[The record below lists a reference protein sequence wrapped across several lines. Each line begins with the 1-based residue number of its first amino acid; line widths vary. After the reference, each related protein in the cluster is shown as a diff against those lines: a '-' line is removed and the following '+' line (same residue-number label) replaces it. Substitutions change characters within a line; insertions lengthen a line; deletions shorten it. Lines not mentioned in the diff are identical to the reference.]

1 MRTKGTAH
9 DETRARILKAAR
21 SLVLADGH
29 HKLSLREVARSVE
42 LSPASLYEY
51 FEGRDAILATLAQ
64 EAAGSL
70 RATLERSI
78 KDAKSDRI
86 ALVALGLGY
95 VAWAKAHRED
105 FLLFFDRL
113 PSKRQSLAEG
123 PASSSPYRVVLESV
137 QRAQRSGAVSVKD
150 REGVEQLAYAIWA
163 SAHGMAMLQLT
174 HLAGFKADFASADR
188 ALLTALI
195 DGWKG

>member
-1 MRTKGTAH
+1 MRTRGAAH

-51 FEGRDAILATLAQ
+51 FAGRDAILASLAQ
-64 EAAGSL
+64 EAAASL
-70 RATLERSI
+70 RATLERAV
-78 KDAKSDRI
+78 KDAKSERA

-95 VAWAKAHRED
+95 VGWAKAHRED

-123 PASSSPYRVVLESV
+123 PAASSPYRVVLEAV
-137 QRAQRSGAVSVKD
+137 QRAQRSGAVRIKERD
-150 REGVEQLAYAIWA
+150 GETLAYAIWA

-174 HLAGFKADFASADR
+174 HLATFKADFAAADR
-188 ALLTALI
+188 ATFEALI
-195 DGWKG
+195 EGWTG